1 MTEKVA
7 LELLLLGNK
16 EYPVMW
22 RYNSILRYAVPVV
35 LMVGI
40 AVPGFA
46 APITFTATLSGANE
60 NPVTGSPGTGSATVL
75 LDMIANTLEVN
86 VTFSDLVANN
96 TAAHIH
102 CCAAPPANAGV
113 ATVTPTF
120 TGFPSGTSGSYSH
133 VFDMSSA
140 ASYNPAF
147 ITAQGGLAQANIAL
161 FNGMLAGQTY
171 LNIHSTTFPGGEIR
185 GFLQQV
191 PDSSSLPL
199 LDIGIMAILGM
210 AWRARRAA

>member
-1 MTEKVA
+1 MR
-7 LELLLLGNK
+7 
-16 EYPVMW
+16 
-22 RYNSILRYAVPVV
+22 RYNSILRRAVPVM

-46 APITFTATLSGANE
+46 APITFTAALSGANE
-60 NPVTGSPGTGSATVL
+60 NPVNGSPGTGFATVL
-75 LDMIANTLEVN
+75 LDMTANTMEVN
-86 VTFSDLVANN
+86 VTFSDLVAGN

-102 CCAAPPANAGV
+102 CCATSPTNAGV
-113 ATVTPTF
+113 ATTTPTF
-120 TGFPSGTSGSYSH
+120 TGFPSGVTSGSYVH
-133 VFDMSSA
+133 FFDMTDAS
-140 ASYNPAF
+140 SYNPAF
-147 ITAQGGLAQANIAL
+147 VTAQGGTIFTARNAL

-185 GFLQQV
+185 GFLVQQV
-191 PDSSSLPL
+191 PESSSLPL